1 MDSDVVAR
9 IVQCNQKQGL
19 ELVCQRL
26 VCKARSYWLKEGENG
41 DDITVVAARIGPRP
55 TPTTCV

>member
-1 MDSDVVAR
+1 MVAH

-19 ELVCQRL
+19 ELVCKRL

-41 DDITVVAARIGPRP
+41 DDITVVAARIGPRT
-55 TPTTCV
+55 TPANCV

>member
-9 IVQCNQKQGL
+9 IVQCNQQQGL
-19 ELVCQRL
+19 ELVCKRL

-41 DDITVVAARIGPRP
+41 DDITVVAAMISRGAAQISS
-55 TPTTCV
+55 